1 MNTVFFVIFTA
12 SAAVLLAIN
21 PDEFL
26 PAVLSGAG
34 NAATL
39 CVSLLASY
47 AAWLGVM
54 NLWEKSGVTRGI
66 SKLLRPIVGKLF
78 KVEKEET
85 KYAISMNLSA
95 NILGLGAAATP
106 YGIKAAKL
114 IELEKNADYASSV
127 LFVLNATSLQ
137 LIPASVIAM
146 RASLASAAPA
156 DVILPTLLTTAFS
169 ALLGAGLVKLFV
181 RKKKKPFRKRTEKS
195 LSFREG
201 EPRTNRAEVRRVQ
214 GAGTVRISG
223 AGTE

>member
-12 SAAVLLAIN
+12 SAAVLLAID
-21 PDEFL
+21 PDGFL

-66 SKLLRPIVGKLF
+66 SKLLRPIVGRLF
-78 KVEKEET
+78 HVENEGT

-114 IELEKNADYASSV
+114 IEDEKNAEYASSV

-146 RASLASAAPA
+146 RASLESAAPA
-156 DVILPTLLTTAFS
+156 DVILPTLFTTAFS
-169 ALLGAGLVKLFV
+169 TLLGAGLVKLFV
-181 RKKKKPFRKRTEKS
+181 KKTKKPLRKR
-195 LSFREG
+195 
-201 EPRTNRAEVRRVQ
+201 AEIRSTR
-214 GAGTVRISG
+214 GAGAARTMG
-223 AGTE
+223 AGMQ